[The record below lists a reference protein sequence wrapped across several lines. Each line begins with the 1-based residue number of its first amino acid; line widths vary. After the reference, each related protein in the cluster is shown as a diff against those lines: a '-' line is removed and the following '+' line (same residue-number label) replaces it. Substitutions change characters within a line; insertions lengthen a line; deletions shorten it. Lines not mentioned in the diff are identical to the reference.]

1 MSLLEVPLDITLP
14 MVCCG
19 CHAIGCSEQSK
30 EWGSWY
36 RTKVIFIGNG
46 RYQGAA
52 HCGKKGCRSD
62 GMSWSLSV
70 LERNIAASGSEA
82 GFVVMKSQQE
92 FLTECGWVMP
102 NAIPFDAKLLTV
114 RRPIILEV
122 S

>member
-1 MSLLEVPLDITLP
+1 MLIEVPLDITKP

-19 CHAIGCSEQSK
+19 CAAIGCSERSPGEK
-30 EWGSWY
+30 WGSWY

-52 HCGKKGCRSD
+52 HCGKAGCPSEE
-62 GMSWSLSV
+62 MSWSLSD
-70 LERNIAASGSEA
+70 LESNIESCGSEA
-82 GFVVMKSQQE
+82 GFVIMKSQQE
-92 FLTECGWVMP
+92 VLTEYAWKPV
-102 NAIPFDAKLLTV
+102 PFNAKLLTV